1 MEALIVLTEE
11 RDQEPVQNTAAAEPS
26 SWEGSAVGK
35 EPPQGKGS
43 IPAHAGS
50 PELKVGPSAGNP
62 SCSCPGT
69 DFVSMRN

>member
-50 PELKVGPSAGNP
+50 PEGSLYHMS
-62 SCSCPGT
+62 
-69 DFVSMRN
+69 